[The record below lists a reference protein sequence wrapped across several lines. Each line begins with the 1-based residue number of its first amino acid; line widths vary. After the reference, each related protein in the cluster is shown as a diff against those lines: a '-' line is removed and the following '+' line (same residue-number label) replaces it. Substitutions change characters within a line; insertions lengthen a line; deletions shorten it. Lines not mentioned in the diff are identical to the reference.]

1 MKDREIALLRKQN
14 GSLID
19 ERHRLLFPSDDDVM
33 KDRKIAVLMKENGR
47 LVEERDSSWKEKATL
62 LLDKAELVACRD
74 SLLQENAELKE
85 VLQLTIDARNEV
97 GDMTI
102 AVATECRRVTDLLIE
117 ERDDALRERDEARR
131 NQNGRRNR

>member
-47 LVEERDSSWKEKATL
+47 LVEERDSSWKENATL

-85 VLQLTIDARNEV
+85 VLQLTIDARQTVWLYSRTNPYDSV
-97 GDMTI
+97 
-102 AVATECRRVTDLLIE
+102 
-117 ERDDALRERDEARR
+117 
-131 NQNGRRNR
+131 